1 MKRNK
6 VVYRKMAVTVLTAI
20 FLFALYCIIFGFSAQ
35 DGEQSSGLSEKVTI
49 VIVETASDIY
59 FDFSQDMIAYLCK
72 ALEPV
77 VRKTAHFSEYLLL
90 GAGWYLLFSQ
100 WIKNRGLFALICVV
114 ISAVLDEFH
123 QTFVPGRDGNIID
136 VGIDSAGGLTGI
148 LILALLLRLV
158 VKLLEKRK
166 KGDNRDRSI

>member
-20 FLFALYCIIFGFSAQ
+20 FLFVLYCIIFGFSAQ
-35 DGEQSSGLSEKVTI
+35 DGEQSSGVSEKITI
-49 VIVETASDIY
+49 MIVETASDIC

-90 GAGWYLLFSQ
+90 GAGWYLLYSQ
-100 WIKNRGLFALICVV
+100 WIKKRVLFAMICVV
-114 ISAVLDEFH
+114 ISAALDEFH
-123 QTFVPGRDGNIID
+123 QTFVPGRDGNVFD
-136 VGIDSAGGLTGI
+136 VCIDSCGGICGI
-148 LILALLLRLV
+148 LLVYLIL
-158 VKLLEKRK
+158 KWICFIMKKR
-166 KGDNRDRSI
+166 RQ